1 VSLLREVVPKQ
12 TKHTSPPSIL
22 SSICEEEE
30 EGGLTKRRK
39 VVGPYT
45 VGDVNYAID
54 AAVHPLFRL
63 SPAFRLL
70 DGLLHAMNE
79 RSPRSLKKF
88 LKYHGPALLGGV
100 AKRCRLHREGEE
112 A

>member
-22 SSICEEEE
+22 PSICGEEE

-70 DGLLHAMNE
+70 DGLLHALNE
-79 RSPRSLKKF
+79 RSPRSAAKF
-88 LKYHGPALLGGV
+88 LRHHGAALLRV
-100 AKRCRLHREGEE
+100 AAGPRRSRRVGRG

>member
-1 VSLLREVVPKQ
+1 MVS
-12 TKHTSPPSIL
+12 
-22 SSICEEEE
+22 
-30 EGGLTKRRK
+30 
-39 VVGPYT
+39 
-45 VGDVNYAID
+45 DVNYIID

-88 LKYHGPALLGGV
+88 LKYHGPALLGEV
-100 AKRCRLHREGEE
+100 AKRCRLRREGEE